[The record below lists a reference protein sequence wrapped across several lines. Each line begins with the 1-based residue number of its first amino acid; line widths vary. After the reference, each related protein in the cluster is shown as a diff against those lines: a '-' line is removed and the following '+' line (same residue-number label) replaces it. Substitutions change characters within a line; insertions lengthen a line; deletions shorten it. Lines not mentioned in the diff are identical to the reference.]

1 MKIHIS
7 KSIEYRSDLDISIAN
22 IEGLITMNKYLFLT
36 LLLSMLTVTG
46 CARHAQIIIDPYG
59 VDMGQYQADL
69 AECQHL
75 SRQVHSK
82 VGEGVVGGAI
92 VGAIAGK
99 IIGGNRTASKT
110 AKLGALSGG
119 LSGGAATMQERERVV
134 KNCLRNRGYKV
145 LN

>member
-1 MKIHIS
+1 MK
-7 KSIEYRSDLDISIAN
+7 K
-22 IEGLITMNKYLFLT
+22 LILLPLILT
-36 LLLSMLTVTG
+36 MLTVTG
-46 CARHAQIIIDPYG
+46 CARHAQIIIDPKG

-75 SRQVHSK
+75 SRQVQSK
-82 VGEGVVGGAI
+82 VGEGIVAGAV

-99 IIGGNRTASKT
+99 IIGGNRTAVKT

-119 LSGGAATMQERERVV
+119 VQAGASTRHERVRVV
-134 KNCLRNRGYKV
+134 KNCLRNRGYRV

>member
-1 MKIHIS
+1 
-7 KSIEYRSDLDISIAN
+7 
-22 IEGLITMNKYLFLT
+22 MNKFFL
-36 LLLSMLTVTG
+36 LPVIISLLSISG
-46 CARHAQIIIDPYG
+46 CARHAQIIIDPHG

-92 VGAIAGK
+92 VGAIVGK
-99 IIGGNRTASKT
+99 IIGGNRTAVRTS
-110 AKLGALSGG
+110 KLGALSGG
-119 LSGGAATMQERERVV
+119 LSGGAATMQERDRVV
-134 KNCLRNRGYKV
+134 KNCLRNRGYQV

>member
-1 MKIHIS
+1 MKKYVLIP
-7 KSIEYRSDLDISIAN
+7 SILV
-22 IEGLITMNKYLFLT
+22 MLT
-36 LLLSMLTVTG
+36 LMG
-46 CARHAQIIIDPYG
+46 CARHTQIIIDPHG

-75 SRQVHSK
+75 SQQVHSK
-82 VGEGVVGGAI
+82 VGGGVVGGAI

-99 IIGGNRTASKT
+99 IVGSNRTAVKT

-134 KNCLRNRGYKV
+134 KNCLRNRGYQV